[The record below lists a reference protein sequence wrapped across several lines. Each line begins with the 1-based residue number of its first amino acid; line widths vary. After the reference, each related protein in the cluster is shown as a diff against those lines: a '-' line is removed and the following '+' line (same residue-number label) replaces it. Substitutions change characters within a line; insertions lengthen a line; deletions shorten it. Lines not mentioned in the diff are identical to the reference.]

1 MPDHQNSTTDDFFS
15 PNGPLNNSL
24 ENYQVRA
31 EQVEM
36 AKSISDSI
44 EDKSSLVVEAG
55 TGVGKTFAYLY
66 PALLKGGRVVISTA
80 TKNLQDQLF
89 FNDIPKI
96 REALKISVKVNIL
109 KGRGNYIC
117 KLRMENTNQEGMF
130 YNKEDAKHLHLIKA
144 FSDNTDSGEVSEIS
158 QIPETSTIW
167 PMVTSTKENC
177 LKSDL

>member
-1 MPDHQNSTTDDFFS
+1 MTAHQNSTTDDFFS
-15 PNGPLNNSL
+15 VNGPLNDCL
-24 ENYQVRA
+24 EDYQLRT

-36 AKSISDSI
+36 AKSIIGTI

-66 PALLKGGRVVISTA
+66 PALLKGGKVVISTA

-117 KLRMENTNQEGMF
+117 KLRMENTIQEGMF
-130 YNKEDAKHLHLIKA
+130 FNKEDAQHLHLIKA
-144 FSDNTDSGEVSEIS
+144 FSDNTESGE
-158 QIPETSTIW
+158 ETIFVNSGWKIQFRRACFL
-167 PMVTSTKENC
+167 TKRMLNIYI
-177 LKSDL
+177 

>member
-117 KLRMENTNQEGMF
+117 KLRMENTN
-130 YNKEDAKHLHLIKA
+130 
-144 FSDNTDSGEVSEIS
+144 SGGHVF
-158 QIPETSTIW
+158 
-167 PMVTSTKENC
+167 
-177 LKSDL
+177 

>member
-130 YNKEDAKHLHLIKA
+130 YNKEDAKH
-144 FSDNTDSGEVSEIS
+144 
-158 QIPETSTIW
+158 
-167 PMVTSTKENC
+167 
-177 LKSDL
+177 